1 MPRLQNCIMVNLR
14 VMHMARVRYEA
25 SVIKALGPRYR
36 DRQILDNRTDTAK
49 DERKPEDRDAKK
61 QAPEG
66 H

>member
-1 MPRLQNCIMVNLR
+1 MNYMQAQIRKFYNGQAPRQQ
-14 VMHMARVRYEA
+14 
-25 SVIKALGPRYR
+25 ALGPRYR

>member
-1 MPRLQNCIMVNLR
+1 
-14 VMHMARVRYEA
+14 MARVRYEA